1 MNTEEKRT
9 KRQSERTEAPIRS
22 VKPLDLAM
30 PEAVSSLNFLAPE
43 SSKFPILSLA
53 MVRIHTNIA
62 ICTLHLA
69 HHLHK

>member
-1 MNTEEKRT
+1 MNMEEKRT

-53 MVRIHTNIA
+53 IRIHINIA